1 MQRKSHELLVALIAI
16 VFITISY
23 LLIRDVLRE
32 TPMAN
37 SFYGHSMGILGFLLM
52 LMTETLYTLR
62 KRSHNARWGQMA
74 AWLDF
79 HIFTGLVGP
88 YMVLLHSAWQFNG
101 LAGIV
106 SLLTLVIV
114 LSGFIGRYI
123 YTAIPRTPA
132 GVELSLDEMR
142 AQVKWLEAEL
152 TAWTVAQPGETPSLA
167 PTQAESAPASIS
179 NRGWWESL
187 TGALNIGGTR
197 HLDEGSRATSRR
209 LASVRRERNR
219 LRSQIQSLSITR
231 RMLAIWHIVHIPLG
245 FTLFGM
251 AFIHI
256 IAAVYFAVLLTR

>member
-16 VFITISY
+16 IFITISY
-23 LLIRDVLRE
+23 LLVQAVYRQ
-32 TPMAN
+32 TPVASSM
-37 SFYGHSMGILGFLLM
+37 YGHSMGILGFLLM

-62 KRSHNARWGQMA
+62 KRSHNARWGQMS

-88 YMVLLHSAWQFNG
+88 YMVLLHSAWHFNG

-106 SLLTLVIV
+106 SLLTLMIV

-132 GVELSLDEMR
+132 GAELSLDEMR
-142 AQVKWLEAEL
+142 EQMKWLEAEL
-152 TAWTVAQPGETPSLA
+152 ATSTVAQPGETPSLA
-167 PTQAESAPASIS
+167 PSQAGSAAAPFFS
-179 NRGWWESL
+179 RTLQSL
-187 TGALNIGGTR
+187 GSVFNIGRR
-197 HLDEGSRATSRR
+197 HDLNETARATARR
-209 LASVRRERNR
+209 LAEVRQQRNR
-219 LRSQIQSLSITR
+219 LRSQIQSLAITR